1 MAKEKEKKSGDGKKA
16 AAPKKT
22 ERPATP
28 RLQERY
34 QKEILPAMEQ
44 KLGRKNRLSLPRLK
58 KIVVNMGVGTA
69 ITEKKH
75 MEEAVQALSQIVGQ
89 KPLVCKARKSVANF
103 RLREG
108 MEIGCKATLRGRRM
122 YEFLDRL

>member
-1 MAKEKEKKSGDGKKA
+1 MAKEKEKKAPEGKKPA
-16 AAPKKT
+16 AAPKKA

-34 QKEILPAMEQ
+34 HKEILPALEQ
-44 KLGRKNRLSLPRLK
+44 KLGRKNRLSLPRLQ

-75 MEEAVQALSQIVGQ
+75 MEEAVQALSQIAGQ
-89 KPLVCKARKSVANF
+89 KPLICKARKSVANF

-108 MEIGCKATLRGRRM
+108 
-122 YEFLDRL
+122 